1 MCTAISLQ
9 KLRNLAEGQLTLA
22 IGEPRQCE
30 DDLNGDEDGDDV
42 DHNGDYID
50 HNGDYDYGDAGVYE
64 MTF

>member
-1 MCTAISLQ
+1 MCAAISLQ
-9 KLRNLAEGQLTLA
+9 RLRNLAEGQLTLA
-22 IGEPRQCE
+22 IGEPRQWE
-30 DDLNGDEDGDDV
+30 DDLNADEDGDDV

>member
-1 MCTAISLQ
+1 MCAAISLQ
-9 KLRNLAEGQLTLA
+9 RLRNLAEGQLTLA
-22 IGEPRQCE
+22 IGEPRQWE
-30 DDLNGDEDGDDV
+30 DDLNAYEDGDDV

>member
-22 IGEPRQCE
+22 IGEPRQWE
-30 DDLNGDEDGDDV
+30 DDLNADEDGDDV

-50 HNGDYDYGDAGVYE
+50 HNGD
-64 MTF
+64 